1 MTELIVSATRLSREY
16 RLGAETVH
24 ALREVDFT
32 VETGE
37 FVALLGRSGSGK
49 STLLNLL
56 GGLDQPTRGSI
67 VVAGRELAA
76 LNATDLSL
84 YRRTTVGFIFQ
95 SFNLVTSLRAWENV
109 ALPLVFQGVGRLER
123 KRRAHEL
130 LDSVG
135 LGKRTNHVPS
145 QMSGGE
151 QQRVAIAR
159 ALVNSPRMLLCDE
172 PTGNL
177 DARSAQEVLT
187 LLARLNKEHGKT
199 IVMVTHDPHAAHFAS
214 KIRHLDKGELLPEG
228 EVPED
233 WRAAP
238 MASDDKS

>member
-1 MTELIVSATRLSREY
+1 MNEPLVTATRLTRTY
-16 RLGAETVH
+16 HLGGETVS
-24 ALREVDFT
+24 ALREVDIA
-32 VETGE
+32 VARGD

-56 GGLDQPTRGSI
+56 GGLDQPTGGSI
-67 VVAGRELAA
+67 VVDGRELAGMS
-76 LNATDLSL
+76 ATELSL

-123 KRRAHEL
+123 KRRATEL
-130 LDSVG
+130 LERVG
-135 LGKRTNHVPS
+135 LSKRANHVPS

-159 ALVNSPRMLLCDE
+159 SLVNNPRMLLCDE

-177 DARSAQEVLT
+177 DTATSEQIMAILRDAHQGGTT
-187 LLARLNKEHGKT
+187 L
-199 IVMVTHDPHAAHFAS
+199 VMVTHDPDLAATYAS
-214 KIRHLDKGELLPEG
+214 RTLRMADGQFVHEG
-228 EVPED
+228 
-233 WRAAP
+233 AA
-238 MASDDKS
+238 A

>member
-1 MTELIVSATRLSREY
+1 MNETLVTATRLSRTY
-16 RLGAETVH
+16 HLGGETVS
-24 ALREVDFT
+24 ALREVDMA
-32 VETGE
+32 VGRGD

-56 GGLDQPTRGSI
+56 GGLDQPTGGSI
-67 VVAGRELAA
+67 VVDGRELAGM
-76 LNATDLSL
+76 NATELSL

-123 KRRAHEL
+123 KRRAAEL
-130 LDSVG
+130 LERVG
-135 LGKRTNHVPS
+135 LSKRANHVPS

-159 ALVNSPRMLLCDE
+159 SLVNHPRMLLCDE

-177 DARSAQEVLT
+177 DTATSEQIMAILRETHEGGTT
-187 LLARLNKEHGKT
+187 L
-199 IVMVTHDPHAAHFAS
+199 VMVTHDPDLAATYAS
-214 KIRHLDKGELLPEG
+214 RTMRMADGQFVHEG
-228 EVPED
+228 
-233 WRAAP
+233 AA
-238 MASDDKS
+238 A